1 MKKEFE
7 RKWEIARKEI
17 EDLGYIQAND
27 IWDIYFMSD
36 LIDFEDDEE
45 AEQFEEFIEEKI
57 AENFVLLTSNHQWLK
72 QVLVANELATWG
84 DLTFSFPD
92 GDMAYYV
99 TQENAEKYE
108 NLYEFLMKE
117 DLIFDDELRE
127 KFEKIFPEYTIGGL
141 V

>member
-7 RKWEIARKEI
+7 RKWEIAKKEI
-17 EDLGYIQAND
+17 EGLGYIQAND
-27 IWDIYFMSD
+27 IWDIYFMSN

-57 AENFVLLTSNHQWLK
+57 AENFVLLTSDHQWLK

-84 DLTFSFPD
+84 DLTFSFPA

-127 KFEKIFPEYTIGGL
+127 KFEKIFPEYTK
-141 V
+141 

>member
-7 RKWEIARKEI
+7 RKWEIAKKEI
-17 EDLGYIQAND
+17 EGLGYIQAND

-84 DLTFSFPD
+84 DLTFSFPA

-127 KFEKIFPEYTIGGL
+127 KFEKIFPEYTK
-141 V
+141 

>member
-1 MKKEFE
+1 MG
-7 RKWEIARKEI
+7 KEI
-17 EDLGYIQAND
+17 EALGYIQAND

-45 AEQFEEFIEEKI
+45 AEQFEEFIEGKI
-57 AENFVLLTSNHQWLK
+57 AENFVLLTSDHQWLK

-127 KFEKIFPEYTIGGL
+127 KFEKIFPEYTK
-141 V
+141 

>member
-7 RKWEIARKEI
+7 RKWEIAKKEI
-17 EDLGYIQAND
+17 EGLGYIQAND
-27 IWDIYFMSD
+27 IWDIYFMSN

-57 AENFVLLTSNHQWLK
+57 AENFVLLTSDHQWLK

-84 DLTFSFPD
+84 DLTFSFPA

-127 KFEKIFPEYTIGGL
+127 KFEKIMPEY
-141 V
+141 VK

>member
-17 EDLGYIQAND
+17 EALGYIQAND

-45 AEQFEEFIEEKI
+45 AEQFEEFIEGKI
-57 AENFVLLTSNHQWLK
+57 AENFVLLTSDHQWLK

-127 KFEKIFPEYTIGGL
+127 KFEKIMPEYAK
-141 V
+141 

>member
-7 RKWEIARKEI
+7 RKWEIAKKEI
-17 EDLGYIQAND
+17 EGLGYIQAND
-27 IWDIYFMSD
+27 IWDIYFMSN

-57 AENFVLLTSNHQWLK
+57 AENFVLLTSDHQWLK

-127 KFEKIFPEYTIGGL
+127 KFEKIMPEY
-141 V
+141 VK

>member
-17 EDLGYIQAND
+17 EALGYIQAND

-45 AEQFEEFIEEKI
+45 AEQFEEFIEGKI
-57 AENFVLLTSNHQWLK
+57 AENFVLLTSDHQWLK

-117 DLIFDDELRE
+117 DLIFDDELKE
-127 KFEKIFPEYTIGGL
+127 KFEKIMPEYAK
-141 V
+141 

>member
-17 EDLGYIQAND
+17 EALGYIQAND

-45 AEQFEEFIEEKI
+45 AEQFEEFIEGKI
-57 AENFVLLTSNHQWLK
+57 AENFVLLTSDHQWLK

-127 KFEKIFPEYTIGGL
+127 KFEKIFPEYTK
-141 V
+141 

>member
-7 RKWEIARKEI
+7 RKWEIAKKEI
-17 EDLGYIQAND
+17 EGLGYIQAND
-27 IWDIYFMSD
+27 IWDIYFMSN

-57 AENFVLLTSNHQWLK
+57 AENFVLLTSDHQWLK

-84 DLTFSFPD
+84 DLTFSFPA

-127 KFEKIFPEYTIGGL
+127 KFEKIMPEYAK
-141 V
+141 

>member
-7 RKWEIARKEI
+7 RNWEIAKKEI
-17 EDLGYIQAND
+17 EGLGYIQAND
-27 IWDIYFMSD
+27 IWDIYFMSN

-57 AENFVLLTSNHQWLK
+57 AENFVLLTSDHQWLK

-84 DLTFSFPD
+84 DLTFSFPA

-127 KFEKIFPEYTIGGL
+127 KFEKIMPEY
-141 V
+141 VK

>member
-45 AEQFEEFIEEKI
+45 AEQFEEFIEGKI
-57 AENFVLLTSNHQWLK
+57 AENFVLLTSDHQWLK

-84 DLTFSFPD
+84 DLTFSFPA

-99 TQENAEKYE
+99 TQENAEK
-108 NLYEFLMKE
+108 
-117 DLIFDDELRE
+117 
-127 KFEKIFPEYTIGGL
+127 
-141 V
+141 

>member
-7 RKWEIARKEI
+7 RKWEIAKKEI
-17 EDLGYIQAND
+17 EGLGYIQAND

-57 AENFVLLTSNHQWLK
+57 AENFVLLTSDHQWLK

-84 DLTFSFPD
+84 DLTFSFPA

-127 KFEKIFPEYTIGGL
+127 KFEKIMPEY
-141 V
+141 VK